1 MQQALSKVLSM
12 DYFAE
17 HLSNPVQ
24 QRCYPLQSLQD
35 VAYRGTEIFCSRSL
49 SIK

>member
-35 VAYRGTEIFCSRSL
+35 VAYRSRDP
-49 SIK
+49 